1 MLSASLQLR
10 CTHHVAYIVH
20 KQNNTYIYKSHN
32 ICLEQ
37 KCKDKCDNKQNQTYQ
52 IRAQKCLICFLSLLI
67 FRTLLLTPSFLSTTC
82 QSTSGLC
89 FLACSTLKKHTTC
102 VFSLAYM
109 LLHTQFSPRY
119 LSTSFR
125 FVFSRL
131 LSHEKTHDMCFFTC
145 LFAFTHNFLPATCL
159 SASGLGFLAC
169 FSLPKPTPW
178 VFPLTYYSS
187 RPVLS
192 PATCLSA
199 SGLGFLACF
208 SLPKPT
214 PWVFPLAFYS
224 SRPAFSPLPAYQLPG
239 WVFSLAFLYPSPR
252 RGFFCS
258 LTTPHAQFFPR
269 YLPISFWDG
278 FSRLLF
284 SSCAHAVGFSAHL
297 LLLTPS
303 FLSVTYQSASGVSF
317 HACFSLPAPTTWVFT
332 LANTRA
338 HQFNKMYL
346 TMRSNSYI
354 ICLEFRSS

>member
-1 MLSASLQLR
+1 MFFHL
-10 CTHHVAYIVH
+10 
-20 KQNNTYIYKSHN
+20 
-32 ICLEQ
+32 
-37 KCKDKCDNKQNQTYQ
+37 
-52 IRAQKCLICFLSLLI
+52 LICFY
-67 FRTLLLTPSFLSTTC
+67 THSFLPATC
-82 QSTSGLC
+82 QPASGLC
-89 FLACSTLKKHTTC
+89 FLACSPMKKHTTC
-102 VFSLAYM
+102 VFSLAYL
-109 LLHTQFSPRY
+109 LLHTIFSPLPAYQLPGWVFSLAFLYPSPRRGFFRSHSTPHAQLSPRY
-119 LSTSFR
+119 LPISFR
-125 FVFSRL
+125 AGFSRL
-131 LSHEKTHDMCFFTC
+131 LFSTQAHAVGFSARILLLTPSF
-145 LFAFTHNFLPATCL
+145 L
-159 SASGLGFLAC
+159 SATYPLASWVGFLAC
-169 FSLPKPTPW
+169 FSLP
-178 VFPLTYYSS
+178 
-187 RPVLS
+187 
-192 PATCLSA
+192 A
-199 SGLGFLACF
+199 
-208 SLPKPT
+208 PT

-252 RGFFCS
+252 RGFFRS
-258 LTTPHAQFFPR
+258 HSTPHAQFSLR
-269 YLPISFWDG
+269 YLPISFLGG